1 LALSAIISIDVAG
14 GRNIV
19 DGFPRVVGGGEAV
32 PSDEV
37 EGLIVAGGFGGE
49 DFVDAVKAAH
59 GASESRKW
67 KVVQATV
74 MGCNTSKKLENKN
87 KSLHFGAL

>member
-1 LALSAIISIDVAG
+1 MALSAIVSINVAG
-14 GRNIV
+14 GRNIF

-59 GASESRKW
+59 GASAKW
-67 KVVQATV
+67 KVESGARRKKAAQLQYLWVQ
-74 MGCNTSKKLENKN
+74 MGFSKP
-87 KSLHFGAL
+87 